1 MASAQPARDLAR
13 WWHETAEAD
22 FEAMAPKVAEYGGAG
37 GGSAD
42 LRLMG
47 DNLAELLNWR
57 DAPEAVRQELAVW
70 FYVQGKA
77 ARLVSDYQQQRPG
90 KADTWHD
97 LSVYTMMARRLQDA
111 GTWP

>member
-1 MASAQPARDLAR
+1 MADLEA
-13 WWHETAEAD
+13 WWLHVSMGDYEA
-22 FEAMAPKVAEYGGAG
+22 ALPKVSQYGGAG

-42 LRLMG
+42 LRLIG
-47 DNLAELLNWR
+47 DNLAELMRWR
-57 DAPEAVRQELAVW
+57 DADDAVRQELGVW

-97 LSVYTMMARRLQDA
+97 LSVYTMMARRLQDT
-111 GTWP
+111 GQWP